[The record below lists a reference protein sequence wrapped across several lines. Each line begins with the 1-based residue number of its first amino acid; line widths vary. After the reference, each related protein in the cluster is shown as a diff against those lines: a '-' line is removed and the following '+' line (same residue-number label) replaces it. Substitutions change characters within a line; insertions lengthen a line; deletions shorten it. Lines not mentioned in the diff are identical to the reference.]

1 MANQAHPGAMFHDMA
16 TLQSD
21 SAENPAV
28 MSGNALFF
36 VFELVVIMP
45 MCTSDCI
52 CITLH

>member
-1 MANQAHPGAMFHDMA
+1 MANQAHPGALFHDMA

-36 VFELVVIMP
+36 VFELVVIVP
-45 MCTSDCI
+45 MCTSGCI
-52 CITLH
+52 CITLQ